1 MSSLAPSG
9 RPGPLA
15 SLALMAGPRYGQE
28 LAVPSPVV
36 TVGRAAGCDVVV
48 DDDSVSAQHA
58 KLEYDLGSWRIT
70 DLESINGTAVEGVR
84 LAPGVPTPLPYGATL
99 RLGGVQLQ
107 FREVEHADVD
117 TARARYTAPE
127 AARTLR
133 EERSG
138 GRFPVWLVLMIIIL
152 AVAIGIIVYM
162 NVIAPPPAVGMG
174 PAPLE
179 RLAMAMLPGAAWL

>member
-48 DDDSVSAQHA
+48 DDDSISAQHA

-70 DLESINGTAVEGVR
+70 DLESTNGTAVEGVR

-117 TARARYTAPE
+117 SARAQYTTPE
-127 AARTLR
+127 APRTLR

-138 GRFPVWLVLMIIIL
+138 ARFPVWLVLMIIIL

-162 NVIAPPPAVGMG
+162 NVIAPPQPVGVG

-179 RLAMAMLPGAAWL
+179 RVAMALLAGAVWL

>member
-15 SLALMAGPRYGQE
+15 SLALMAGPRYGEE
-28 LAVPSPVV
+28 LPIPTPVV

-58 KLEYDLGSWRIT
+58 KLEYDMGAWRIT
-70 DLESINGTAVEGVR
+70 DLGSTNGTAVEGTK
-84 LAPGVPTPLPYGATL
+84 LAPNLATPLPYGATI

-107 FREVEHADVD
+107 FREAEGADVD
-117 TARARYTAPE
+117 AARAGYVPPE
-127 AARTLR
+127 APRTLR

-138 GRFPVWLVLMIIIL
+138 ARFPLWLVLLMLLIA
-152 AVAIGIIVYM
+152 AVVGMIVYA
-162 NVIAPPPAVGMG
+162 NYARSSGAPVPAAS
-174 PAPLE
+174 PAPASASAPAP
-179 RLAMAMLPGAAWL
+179 RAP

>member
-1 MSSLAPSG
+1 
-9 RPGPLA
+9 R
-15 SLALMAGPRYGQE
+15 
-28 LAVPSPVV
+28 
-36 TVGRAAGCDVVV
+36 
-48 DDDSVSAQHA
+48 
-58 KLEYDLGSWRIT
+58 LEYDLGSWRIT

-99 RLGGVQLQ
+99 RLGGEQLQ

-117 TARARYTAPE
+117 AARATYTAPE
-127 AARTLR
+127 APRTLR

-138 GRFPVWLVLMIIIL
+138 ARFPVWLVLMIIIV

-162 NVIAPPPAVGMG
+162 NVIAPPPAVGAA

-179 RLAMAMLPGAAWL
+179 RLAMTVLAPAAAWL

>member
-9 RPGPLA
+9 RSGPLA
-15 SLALMAGPRYGQE
+15 SLALMAGPRYGHE

-36 TVGRAAGCDVVV
+36 TVGKAAGCDVVV

-58 KLEYDLGSWRIT
+58 RLEYDLGSWRIT
-70 DLESINGTAVEGVR
+70 DLESTNGTAVEGVR

-107 FREVEHADVD
+107 FREVEQADVEA
-117 TARARYTAPE
+117 ARAQYTAPQVQK
-127 AARTLR
+127 TLR

-138 GRFPVWLVLMIIIL
+138 ARFPVWLVLMIIIV
-152 AVAIGIIVYM
+152 AVAVAIIVYM
-162 NVIAPPPAVGMG
+162 NVIAPPPAVGVG

-179 RLAMAMLPGAAWL
+179 RLAMAVLPGAAWL

>member
-15 SLALMAGPRYGQE
+15 SLALMAGPRYGEE
-28 LAVPSPVV
+28 LAVPSPIV

-58 KLEYDLGSWRIT
+58 KLEYDLGAWRIT
-70 DLESINGTAVEGVR
+70 DLQSINGTAVEGVR

-117 TARARYTAPE
+117 TARAHYTAPE
-127 AARTLR
+127 PQKTLR

-138 GRFPVWLVLMIIIL
+138 ARFPVWLVLMIIIL

-179 RLAMAMLPGAAWL
+179 RLAAAVLPGAAWL